1 MTLIFIHQFQS
12 IYTPNKIKNDQL
24 GKIKILYIITS
35 LGLGGAETLLLY
47 YLKNLD
53 KKKYNLYVCCFREK
67 PDDLIEEMSAYA
79 EVINFKIRN
88 KFNPAIIFY
97 ILRLIREIKP
107 DIIHTHL
114 FQPRVYTTIAHLFN
128 KQSILITQK
137 HSIVNPK
144 KHNIFILL
152 EMISL
157 RMNKKVIAISE
168 SVKKSLT
175 KYEFIPRNKIF
186 VLPNCIDYQAFNKAI
201 LRDSIKNINEIV
213 IGTVG
218 RLEKVKGINYLLFA
232 MKIILAKYPH
242 TRLEIIGDGS
252 QAGEL
257 VEISKKLGIS
267 NSVKFF
273 GKFTDVIPFYNKM
286 DIFILPSVLEG
297 FGIVLLEAMAA
308 GLPVV
313 ASDVDGIKEVVIHGE
328 SGILIPPK
336 NPDAIAS
343 AVIQL
348 IENPQLVNKLVE
360 NGLKRA
366 QLFDVKEHVMK
377 LESLYSNLL
386 GAESYK

>member
-1 MTLIFIHQFQS
+1 M
-12 IYTPNKIKNDQL
+12 
-24 GKIKILYIITS
+24 GKIKILYVITS
-35 LGLGGAETLLLY
+35 LGLGGAEKLLLY

-53 KKKYNLYVCCFREK
+53 KQKYILYVCCFRER
-67 PDDLIEEMSAYA
+67 PDDFIEEMSKYA
-79 EVINFKIRN
+79 KIINLKVEN
-88 KFNPAIIFY
+88 KFNPVIIFY
-97 ILRLIREIKP
+97 TWKLIREIKP

-114 FQPRVYTTIAHLFN
+114 FQPRVYTSIANLFN
-128 KQSILITQK
+128 NRSVLITQK

-144 KHNIFILL
+144 KHHIFIVL
-152 EMISL
+152 EMISI

-168 SVKKSLT
+168 SVKNSLT
-175 KYEFIPRNKIF
+175 KYEFIPQHKIF
-186 VLPNCIDYQAFNKAI
+186 VLPNCIDYQAFHKASN
-201 LRDSIKNINEIV
+201 RQFVRKSNELV

-218 RLEKVKGINYLLFA
+218 RLEKVKGISYLLLA
-232 MKIILAKYPH
+232 MKIILTKFPH
-242 TRLEIIGDGS
+242 TRLEIVGDGS

-257 VEISKKLGIS
+257 VEITKNLGIS

-286 DIFILPSVLEG
+286 DIFILPSILEG

-308 GLPVV
+308 GIPVV
-313 ASDVDGIKEVVIHGE
+313 ASDVDGIREVVIQGE

-343 AVIQL
+343 AIIQL
-348 IENPQLVNKLVE
+348 IENPQLVKSLVE

-366 QLFDVKEHVMK
+366 RLFDVQDHIMK